1 MMVEVGTITDDAIRR
16 DFTINSLYFD
26 PFTDTLLD
34 PTNKGLIDIKDK
46 VIRFNGKAKDRIQED
61 YLRIM
66 RCYRFA
72 AQLGFNIE
80 PKALKACRTYFDHM
94 CKTIPSERIK
104 IEVEKMI

>member
-1 MMVEVGTITDDAIRR
+1 MIT
-16 DFTINSLYFD
+16 NLYKISEEKQ
-26 PFTDTLLD
+26 
-34 PTNKGLIDIKDK
+34 N
-46 VIRFNGKAKDRIQED
+46 VSRFNS
-61 YLRIM
+61 IM